1 MQPVPCWEK
10 VWVVPEK
17 AAPGSTLKVLK
28 WVKTDKVQQ
37 FSDDEGDVNEPLAPL
52 PDEPEV
58 VEGDEDVEQ
67 EDPTHSAPPEPI
79 SRDMSEPMILPKD
92 SELPS
97 KVCSPKPHPLSI
109 SFAPDLAPEQ
119 ADDGLSGALQGLED
133 ELAAQVDVTDP
144 LVPTDL
150 VDLDLSQLGP
160 DGTAFGDAADLTQLQ
175 SADSILGGDMV
186 LDTSIPDDPFVME
199 PS

>member
-17 AAPGSTLKVLK
+17 AAPGSTLKVFK
-28 WVKTDKVQQ
+28 WVKTNKVQQ

-67 EDPTHSAPPEPI
+67 EDASQSIQPEPV
-79 SRDMSEPMILPKD
+79 SRDMSEPMIPKD
-92 SELPS
+92 ELPS
-97 KVCSPKPHPLSI
+97 KVSSPKPHPLSI
-109 SFAPDLAPEQ
+109 SFQPPLASEQ
-119 ADDGLSGALQGLED
+119 VGDGLDNPLQGLGD
-133 ELAAQVDVTDP
+133 DLTDQVDVGDT
-144 LVPTDL
+144 LGTTDL

-160 DGTAFGDAADLTQLQ
+160 DGTGFEATGDLTEMDPGDNL
-175 SADSILGGDMV
+175 LVGGDI
-186 LDTSIPDDPFVME
+186 LDTDPFAME